1 MILEKFDPFR
11 KQKEK
16 TQIGSYH
23 NLKVNKC
30 RLSDKNAALRKKSE
44 NLINATLLLFDILE

>member
-44 NLINATLLLFDILE
+44 SLINATLLLFDILE